1 MAIPLRRAGEAWRT
15 ARAPVRNPF
24 RHPALHALAT
34 QWRQAFIAAAL
45 IDRSAPRRLCLWRP
59 RS

>member
-1 MAIPLRRAGEAWRT
+1 MGSRAGEAWRT

-24 RHPALHALAT
+24 RHPALYTLAT

-45 IDRSAPRRLCLWRP
+45 LDRSSPRQRGR
-59 RS
+59 